1 MKLGFGW
8 LILGF
13 LVVYSQ
19 AAQAQQTLH
28 PAVSFENFVPF
39 QLRCGFL
46 IVVEGRVGSL
56 APLKLILDTELH
68 GR

>member
-13 LVVYSQ
+13 LVVYFQ

-28 PAVSFENFVPF
+28 PAVSFENVVPF
-39 QLRCGFL
+39 QLRRGFL
-46 IVVEGRVGSL
+46 IVVEGRVGRS
-56 APLKLILDTELH
+56 
-68 GR
+68 